1 MKYERLPPL
10 RQVWNMIEQ
19 CSAVYSLQYSLQYYS
34 QSVSQFGVIRNMLTL
49 NIIFAQDKSHVSQS
63 CVLSVCNISKCKQP
77 GSRSRVAGVLL
88 TNINHLPL
96 N

>member
-1 MKYERLPPL
+1 MSVSDRILVQS
-10 RQVWNMIEQ
+10 R
-19 CSAVYSLQYSLQYYS
+19 STVYST
-34 QSVSQFGVIRNMLTL
+34 VRQFGVIRNVLTL

-77 GSRSRVAGVLL
+77 GSQARVAGVLL

>member
-1 MKYERLPPL
+1 M
-10 RQVWNMIEQ
+10 
-19 CSAVYSLQYSLQYYS
+19 SGLQRYVSSECRVQS
-34 QSVSQFGVIRNMLTL
+34 TVQSVSQFGVIRNMLTL

-63 CVLSVCNISKCKQP
+63 CVLSVCNISKCKHNS
-77 GSRSRVAGVLL
+77 GSQARVAGVLL

>member
-1 MKYERLPPL
+1 MSGLQGYVRS
-10 RQVWNMIEQ
+10 QVCDRAE
-19 CSAVYSLQYSLQYYS
+19 SAVYST
-34 QSVSQFGVIRNMLTL
+34 VTSQFGVIRNMLTL
-49 NIIFAQDKSHVSQS
+49 NIIFAEDKSHVSQS

-88 TNINHLPL
+88 TNINHFPL